1 MQNILITGCST
12 GIGLQTAKTLKQNGI
27 KVYASARKEEDV
39 QMLKELGFNTF
50 LLDVTNPKHI
60 SDALEQIIKNDAKI
74 DAVFNNAG
82 FGQPG
87 ALEDIRTNILRE
99 QFETNVFGLHELT
112 RQVLPYMREQG
123 YGKIIQHSSVL
134 GIISLKFRGAY
145 NASKY
150 AIEGLADTLRL
161 ELADTKIFIST
172 INTGPVTSKFR
183 DNAVKKFQQNVD
195 QENSAY
201 KKEYD
206 TQLNARLESKKDDTP
221 FNLPATSVADVIQ
234 NIMNTNNP
242 KPRYYVTKATYI
254 LGFFKRILSTSLLDK
269 ILQKI

>member
-1 MQNILITGCST
+1 
-12 GIGLQTAKTLKQNGI
+12 
-27 KVYASARKEEDV
+27 
-39 QMLKELGFNTF
+39 
-50 LLDVTNPKHI
+50 
-60 SDALEQIIKNDAKI
+60 
-74 DAVFNNAG
+74 
-82 FGQPG
+82 
-87 ALEDIRTNILRE
+87 
-99 QFETNVFGLHELT
+99 
-112 RQVLPYMREQG
+112 MREQG

-201 KKEYD
+201 KKKYD
-206 TQLNARLESKKDDTP
+206 TQLNARLESKKKT
-221 FNLPATSVADVIQ
+221 
-234 NIMNTNNP
+234 
-242 KPRYYVTKATYI
+242 I
-254 LGFFKRILSTSLLDK
+254 LLL
-269 ILQKI
+269 IFQQLQWQM